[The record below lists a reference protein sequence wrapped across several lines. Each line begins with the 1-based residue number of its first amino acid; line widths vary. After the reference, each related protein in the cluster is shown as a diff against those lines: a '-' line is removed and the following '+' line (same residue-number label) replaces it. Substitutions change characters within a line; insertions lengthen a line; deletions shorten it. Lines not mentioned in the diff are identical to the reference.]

1 MTPTKYRHKHF
12 SQNNLPEII
21 GDSSSGNLW
30 ALILFMEQLKPT
42 IIGNSSSGNL

>member
-1 MTPTKYRHKHF
+1 ME
-12 SQNNLPEII
+12 QLIPEII